1 MQEAVFKGA
10 SGKLYRFTAL
20 RPDADF
26 PSGPAVYAFARP
38 GSGAGYGCRNWTPVF
53 MSRTAN
59 LAVRMSGHERWNEA
73 RRLGATHV
81 MILAFNERSEREAAE
96 HDLVE
101 AMRPVMNDAGPTQN
115 EDAPLAPGQVLH
127 FFPPIKVRAAKAS

>member
-10 SGKLYRFTAL
+10 SGKLYRFSAL
-20 RPDADF
+20 RPDGAF

-38 GSGAGYGCRNWTPVF
+38 GSGAGYGGRNWTPVF

-59 LAVRMSGHERWNEA
+59 LAVRMAGHERWDEA

-81 MILAFNERSEREAAE
+81 MILSFQERNEREAAE
-96 HDLVE
+96 HDLVQ
-101 AMRPVMNDAGPTQN
+101 ALRPLMNDTAPDVS
-115 EDAPLAPGQVLH
+115 EDLPVAPGQVVH
-127 FFPPIKVRAAKAS
+127 FFPPIRVRAAAAS